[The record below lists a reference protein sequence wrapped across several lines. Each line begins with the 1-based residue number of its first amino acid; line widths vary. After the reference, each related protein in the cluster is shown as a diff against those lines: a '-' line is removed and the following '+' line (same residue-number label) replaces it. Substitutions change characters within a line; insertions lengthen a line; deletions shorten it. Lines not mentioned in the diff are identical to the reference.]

1 MNFRLHPK
9 FAYLYENVTLRVKFL
24 KALASLRN
32 CNPTFN
38 MKETRQISVGGG
50 QIILIA
56 GSVTSVVHCSL
67 LGKHLLGHLGK
78 GPEILLKTLSQKISY
93 LFRFI
98 IAFII
103 ARYDSCTD

>member
-1 MNFRLHPK
+1 M
-9 FAYLYENVTLRVKFL
+9 

-38 MKETRQISVGGG
+38 MKETWQISVGGG

-56 GSVTSVVHCSL
+56 GSVTSVVLCSL

-98 IAFII
+98 IAFAHVMI
-103 ARYDSCTD
+103 AALTRFQTN